1 MKKRVSLT
9 IDTDV
14 LKLAKQYVDNN
25 GKSLS
30 AVVEEYLRKLSS
42 GIHQK
47 NIIDL
52 VEELEPSGIEP
63 GIDLIEL
70 YYEERYAKFNSLD
83 NSSYELHRIFL

>member
-9 IDTDV
+9 IDADV
-14 LKLAKQYVDNN
+14 LKLAKQYADDN

-30 AVVEEYLRKLSS
+30 VVVEEYLRKLSS
-42 GIHQK
+42 GIQRK

-52 VEELEPSGIEP
+52 VEELEPSGIDP

-70 YYEERYAKFNSLD
+70 YYEERYSKFNSLD
-83 NSSYELHRIFL
+83 CSSYEFHRIIL

>member
-9 IDTDV
+9 IDADV
-14 LKLAKQYVDNN
+14 LKLAKQYADDN

-30 AVVEEYLRKLSS
+30 AVVAEYLRKLSS
-42 GIHQK
+42 WIQRK

-52 VEELEPSGIEP
+52 VEELEPS

-83 NSSYELHRIFL
+83 CSSYELHRIFL